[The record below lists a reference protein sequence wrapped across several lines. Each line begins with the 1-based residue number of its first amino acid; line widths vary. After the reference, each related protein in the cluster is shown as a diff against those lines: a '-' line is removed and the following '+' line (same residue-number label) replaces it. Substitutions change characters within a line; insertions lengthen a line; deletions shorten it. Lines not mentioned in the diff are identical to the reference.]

1 MEYGCMMESQDFNN
15 PTSFSNVPA
24 GFWIRFVAMFIDG
37 IIIGAVYFGITL
49 VMFAI
54 EMYGLAMILGF
65 IWALGYH
72 IYFPSS
78 NMMATPG
85 KAVLGLKITDESG
98 NKIGAGKAIL
108 RYIGYII
115 SGLTLYIGFIIVGF
129 TENKRG
135 LHDMVASTRV
145 TYK

>member
-1 MEYGCMMESQDFNN
+1 MESQDFNN

-24 GFWIRFVAMFIDG
+24 GFWIRLVASIIDG
-37 IIIGAVYFGITL
+37 VILLVAYFIILFVLGAIGVDYFTMFTFASTL
-49 VMFAI
+49 S
-54 EMYGLAMILGF
+54 F
-65 IWALGYH
+65 IFALGYH
-72 IYFPSS
+72 IFFPSS
-78 NMMATPG
+78 NMMGTPG
-85 KAVLGLKITDESG
+85 KALLGLKITDESG
-98 NKIGAGKAIL
+98 NKIGVGKAIL

-115 SGLTLYIGFIIVGF
+115 SALVLCIGFIIVGF

>member
-1 MEYGCMMESQDFNN
+1 MMENQDFNN
-15 PTSFSNVPA
+15 PTTFTNVPA
-24 GFWIRFVAMFIDG
+24 GFWIRLVAMIIDS
-37 IIIGAVYFGITL
+37 IIVGVVYFGITIAML
-49 VMFAI
+49 AI
-54 EMYGLAMILGF
+54 EMWALASILGLF
-65 IWALGYH
+65 WSIGYY

-85 KAVLGLKITDESG
+85 KALLGLKITDDSG
-98 NKIGAGKAIL
+98 NQISGGKALL
-108 RYIGYII
+108 RYVGYII
-115 SGLTLYIGFIIVGF
+115 SALTLYIGFIIVGF

>member
-1 MEYGCMMESQDFNN
+1 MMQSD
-15 PTSFSNVPA
+15 NVGHPA
-24 GFWIRFVAMFIDG
+24 GFWIRLVAMIIDG
-37 IIIGAVYFGITL
+37 ILVGIGYSVILIFML
-49 VMFAI
+49 AI
-54 EMYGLAMILGF
+54 EMFSLALIISF

-85 KAVLGLKITDESG
+85 KAILGLKITDDFGSQ
-98 NKIGAGKAIL
+98 ISAGKAVL
-108 RYIGYII
+108 RYVGYII
-115 SGLTLYIGFIIVGF
+115 NALTLNIGFLIVGF
-129 TENKRG
+129 TDNKRG

>member
-1 MEYGCMMESQDFNN
+1 MAG
-15 PTSFSNVPA
+15 PA
-24 GFWIRFVAMFIDG
+24 GFWIRLVAMIIDG
-37 IIIGAVYFGITL
+37 ILVGIGYSVILF
-49 VMFAI
+49 VMLAI
-54 EMYGLAMILGF
+54 EMFALVSILGF
-65 IWALGYH
+65 VWGFGYH

-98 NKIGAGKAIL
+98 SQISAGTAVL
-108 RYIGYII
+108 RWLGYII
-115 SGLTLYIGFIIVGF
+115 SGLTLYIGFLIVGF
-129 TENKRG
+129 TDNKRG

>member
-1 MEYGCMMESQDFNN
+1 MMESQDFNN

-24 GFWIRFVAMFIDG
+24 GFWIRFVAAIIDG
-37 IIIGAVYFGITL
+37 IIVGVGYVIL
-49 VMFAI
+49 MFAMIAI
-54 EMYGLAMILGF
+54 EMYALAMILSF

-78 NMMATPG
+78 DMMGTPG
-85 KAVLGLKITDESG
+85 KALLGLKITDESG
-98 NKIGAGKAIL
+98 NKIGVGKAIL

-115 SGLTLYIGFIIVGF
+115 SGLVLYIGFIIVGF

>member
-1 MEYGCMMESQDFNN
+1 MMQSD
-15 PTSFSNVPA
+15 NVGHPA
-24 GFWIRFVAMFIDG
+24 GFWIRLVAVIIDVILVG
-37 IIIGAVYFGITL
+37 IGYVVILFALTAIGVDYYTL
-49 VMFAI
+49 FTFAS
-54 EMYGLAMILGF
+54 ILGF

-72 IYFPSS
+72 IFFPSS
-78 NMMATPG
+78 DMMGTPG
-85 KAVLGLKITDESG
+85 KALLGLKITDDFGSQ
-98 NKIGAGKAIL
+98 ISAGTAIL
-108 RYIGYII
+108 RQVGYII

>member
-1 MEYGCMMESQDFNN
+1 MMQSD
-15 PTSFSNVPA
+15 NVGHPA
-24 GFWIRFVAMFIDG
+24 GFWIRLVAVIIDVILVG
-37 IIIGAVYFGITL
+37 IGYVVILFALTAIGVDYYTL
-49 VMFAI
+49 FTFAS
-54 EMYGLAMILGF
+54 ILSF
-65 IWALGYH
+65 IWVFGYH

-78 NMMATPG
+78 DMMGTPG
-85 KAVLGLKITDESG
+85 KALLGLKITDDFGSQ
-98 NKIGAGKAIL
+98 ISAGTAIL
-108 RYIGYII
+108 RQVGYLI

>member
-1 MEYGCMMESQDFNN
+1 MMQSD
-15 PTSFSNVPA
+15 NVGHPA
-24 GFWIRFVAMFIDG
+24 GFWIRLVAMIIDG
-37 IIIGAVYFGITL
+37 ILVGIGYSVILF
-49 VMFAI
+49 VMLAI
-54 EMYGLAMILGF
+54 EMFALAFVIGF

-85 KAVLGLKITDESG
+85 KAILGLKITDDFGSQ
-98 NKIGAGKAIL
+98 ISAGKAVL
-108 RYIGYII
+108 RYVGYII
-115 SGLTLYIGFIIVGF
+115 NGLTLNIGFLIVGF
-129 TENKRG
+129 TDNKRG

>member
-1 MEYGCMMESQDFNN
+1 MMESQDFNN